1 MCVYVYLYIMYIIF
15 LYMLFSCWDF
25 RVLTMYDSKTSK
37 NYQHL
42 HLENEEPHGFFAAVK
57 TNR

>member
-1 MCVYVYLYIMYIIF
+1 
-15 LYMLFSCWDF
+15 
-25 RVLTMYDSKTSK
+25 MYDSKTSK